1 MPARDL
7 RICLLDLS
15 VGDRRTAMDVSVR
28 WDLVT
33 EVLRSEWTDVGGRRM
48 HARVPATALPPIAP
62 VVVLVHGIGV
72 SSGYMVPTA
81 IKLAETC
88 HV

>member
-1 MPARDL
+1 M
-7 RICLLDLS
+7 
-15 VGDRRTAMDVSVR
+15 DRRRGLAN
-28 WDLVT
+28 
-33 EVLRSEWTDVGGRRM
+33 
-48 HARVPATALPPIAP
+48 ARPRPGEGPLPPNAP

-72 SSGYMVPTA
+72 SSRYMVPTA